1 MGNRNSEVRHID
13 KREYNVNA
21 SEYMK
26 AYSFIL
32 SWGWK
37 REKIGGVWY
46 WISKDK
52 KFKTQNIQEASLIQ
66 SRQLRL
72 HDEIV

>member
-1 MGNRNSEVRHID
+1 MENKSSKVRYID
-13 KREYNVNA
+13 KREYDVNA

-37 REKIGGVWY
+37 REKVDDVWF

-52 KFKTQNIQEASLIQ
+52 KFKTQNIQEACLIQ
-66 SRQLRL
+66 NSQLRL
-72 HDEIV
+72 NDEIL